1 MPSYFFI
8 AEFEKDFKKLEK
20 RFRTLRDDFENMKRS
35 LLEVHYLKNTPLP
48 ANALVDIKG
57 CCGEKYKSQKVRKFA
72 CKSLKNLGNRSGI
85 RIVFVIEFSKNKDFK
100 ITFIEIYYK
109 GDKENEDRARL
120 LNFINSKK
128 LI

>member
-1 MPSYFFI
+1 MPSYSSI

-20 RFRTLRDDFENMKRS
+20 RFRTLKDDFENMKRS
-35 LLEVHYLKNTPLP
+35 LLEVHYVKNTPLLS
-48 ANALVDIKG
+48 NALVDIKG

-85 RIVFVIEFSKNKDFK
+85 RIIFVIEFSENKDFK
-100 ITFIEIYYK
+100 ITFIEIYFK
-109 GDKENEDRARL
+109 GDKENEDRDRL
-120 LNFINSKK
+120 LKFIKANN

>member
-1 MPSYFFI
+1 MPIYSSI

-20 RFRTLRDDFENMKRS
+20 RFRTLKDDFENMKRS

-85 RIVFVIEFSKNKDFK
+85 RIVFVIEFSENKDFK

-128 LI
+128 L